1 MSQIPDK
8 THIKRKIKARDTNKS
23 PMNANLELMKKFMA
37 QNTFD
42 YGNGDQKRTEE
53 QLMSQNLKLS
63 SKLQSCQRDNEQL
76 RKMLAKA
83 SASAEDMELLY
94 SKACSQLHKEMID
107 CDGLDLEMAKM
118 KVETQKQ
125 SIKTDLT
132 INDLDTKTRLLKEAL
147 TKKNNEVNEIEE
159 NNQSLVQLLEQQEEE
174 KQNYDQEIEVL
185 RLKIDKYEI
194 LLDKKEDK
202 IDTDTLDGRVTFLV
216 NLLEEYKK
224 RLEEDVRREQEEE
237 GRFQVEEKTYES
249 LLNDEESEVYH
260 SLNKQNS
267 A

>member
-1 MSQIPDK
+1 
-8 THIKRKIKARDTNKS
+8 
-23 PMNANLELMKKFMA
+23 
-37 QNTFD
+37 
-42 YGNGDQKRTEE
+42 
-53 QLMSQNLKLS
+53 
-63 SKLQSCQRDNEQL
+63 
-76 RKMLAKA
+76 MLAKA
-83 SASAEDMELLY
+83 SASAEDMEMLY
-94 SKACSQLHKEMID
+94 SKACNLLHKEMID
-107 CDGLDLEMAKM
+107 CDDLDLEMAKM
-118 KVETQKQ
+118 KQATQKE

-174 KQNYDQEIEVL
+174 KQSYDQEIEVL

-194 LLDKKEDK
+194 LLDRKEDK

-224 RLEEDVRREQEEE
+224 RLEEDVKREQEEE
-237 GRFQVEEKTYES
+237 GKFQVEEKTYES
-249 LLNDEESEVYH
+249 LLNEEESEVYH

-267 A
+267 I